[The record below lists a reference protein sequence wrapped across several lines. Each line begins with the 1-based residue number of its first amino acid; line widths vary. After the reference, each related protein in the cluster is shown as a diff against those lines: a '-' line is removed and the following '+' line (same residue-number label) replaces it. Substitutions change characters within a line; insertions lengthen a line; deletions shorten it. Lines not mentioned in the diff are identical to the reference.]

1 MPENFDDH
9 LHGAIFDAATG
20 YETVVQELIVE
31 LVKNG
36 ALREAQAAKILLRA
50 EGVIARLDYPE
61 SNLHRFAVEKLTRS
75 VRERLA
81 LQPVDFRLR
90 RLGRKVRDA
99 HQTRRRKRR

>member
-1 MPENFDDH
+1 MSENWDEH
-9 LHGAIFDAATG
+9 LYEAAFDAATG

-50 EGVIARLDYPE
+50 EGVIASLDYPE
-61 SNLHRFAVEKLTRS
+61 HRLHRVAVEKLARGVRS
-75 VRERLA
+75 RLA

-99 HQTRRRKRR
+99 HRSRRRR